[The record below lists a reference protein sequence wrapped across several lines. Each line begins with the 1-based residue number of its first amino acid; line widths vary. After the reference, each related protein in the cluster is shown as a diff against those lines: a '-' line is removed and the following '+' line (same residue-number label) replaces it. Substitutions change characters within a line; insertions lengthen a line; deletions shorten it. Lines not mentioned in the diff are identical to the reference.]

1 VTAPLAF
8 VAEAAQMRWIAFS
21 LVAMASASFVYL
33 ALFDTRQWLKKA
45 LSARFLIYTGTI
57 SYGLYLLHKI
67 PFAVLKSWTTE
78 QSLIKFGVGLML
90 CYVAAYLS
98 WNLLEKPFLALKRF
112 FVPAVHGIPAPQS
125 LH

>member
-1 VTAPLAF
+1 LAF
-8 VAEAAQMRWIAFS
+8 VAEAAHARWIVFS

-33 ALFDTRQWLKKA
+33 SLFDTHRWLRRA
-45 LSARFLIYTGTI
+45 LSARFLIYTGTV

-67 PFAVLKSWTTE
+67 PFAALESWRPE
-78 QSLIKFGVGLML
+78 LQGLVGFAVGLIG

-112 FVPAVHGIPAPQS
+112 FVPPQPRLRPAS
-125 LH
+125 MTS

>member
-1 VTAPLAF
+1 
-8 VAEAAQMRWIAFS
+8 MRGP
-21 LVAMASASFVYL
+21 VASAAEGAQWGWFPFPLGATASPSFVSL
-33 ALFDTRQWLKKA
+33 SLSDPRQWLKKA

-67 PFAVLKSWTTE
+67 PFEVLESWTTG
-78 QSLIKFGVGLML
+78 QWLIKFGVGLML

-112 FVPAVHGIPAPQS
+112 FVPTVRGIPAPQS
-125 LH
+125 VH